1 MGGKHQEYLYFFF
14 ARNLAI
20 ETGKQHQTSNTNLK
34 TSLILNQVKSY
45 KTDPGQK
52 LVFFHDHSHTQH
64 TAAAHVGYFISDGT
78 FFASS
83 ILNPH

>member
-34 TSLILNQVKSY
+34 TSLIPKHKRIANLSQNIEPSKELQ
-45 KTDPGQK
+45 
-52 LVFFHDHSHTQH
+52 
-64 TAAAHVGYFISDGT
+64 
-78 FFASS
+78 
-83 ILNPH
+83 N